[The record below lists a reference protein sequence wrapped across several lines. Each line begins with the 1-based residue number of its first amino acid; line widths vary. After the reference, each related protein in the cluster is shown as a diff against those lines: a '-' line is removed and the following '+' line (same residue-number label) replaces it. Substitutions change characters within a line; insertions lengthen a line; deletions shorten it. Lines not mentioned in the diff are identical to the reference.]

1 MLKRLLKMRGFKEL
15 YTEVMS
21 VVTRKKMAR
30 RMKKLARSPAVKM
43 KKARARL
50 RVRNTAKL
58 AVVARKQAIK
68 ALKLKKFPTYN
79 EMPMAQ
85 RIKVDQ
91 KIQQKYG
98 KAIDKIVR
106 KKMTALKSA
115 EVGRVKKAKETAGK

>member
-1 MLKRLLKMRGFKEL
+1 MRKFIEL

-21 VVTRKKMAR
+21 VSTRKKMSK
-30 RMKKLARSPAVKM
+30 RMAKLARSPAVKM
-43 KKARARL
+43 KKARTRL
-50 RVRNTAKL
+50 KVRNTAQL
-58 AVVARKQAIK
+58 TIVARKQALKTI
-68 ALKLKKFPTYN
+68 KLKYYPTYD

-98 KAIDKIVR
+98 KVIDKMVK

-115 EVGRVKKAKETAGK
+115 EVARVAKAKETMKDA

>member
-1 MLKRLLKMRGFKEL
+1 MRKFREL

-21 VVTRKKMAR
+21 VSTRKKMSK
-30 RMKKLARSPAVKM
+30 RMAKLARSPAVKM
-43 KKARARL
+43 KKARTRL
-50 RVRNTAKL
+50 KVRSTAKL
-58 AVVARKQAIK
+58 AIVARKQALKTI
-68 ALKLKKFPTYN
+68 KLKYYPTYD

-98 KAIDKIVR
+98 KIIDKMVK

-115 EVGRVKKAKETAGK
+115 EVARVAKAKETMKDA

>member
-1 MLKRLLKMRGFKEL
+1 MRKFIEL

-21 VVTRKKMAR
+21 VSTRKKMSK
-30 RMKKLARSPAVKM
+30 RMAKLARSPAVKM
-43 KKARARL
+43 KKARTRL
-50 RVRNTAKL
+50 KVRSTAKL
-58 AVVARKQAIK
+58 AIVARKQALKTI
-68 ALKLKKFPTYN
+68 KLKYYPTYD

-106 KKMTALKSA
+106 KKMTALKSS
-115 EVGRVKKAKETAGK
+115 EVARVAKAKETKKDA

>member
-1 MLKRLLKMRGFKEL
+1 MRKFIEL

-21 VVTRKKMAR
+21 VSTRKKMSK
-30 RMKKLARSPAVKM
+30 RMAKLARSPAVKM
-43 KKARARL
+43 KKARTRL
-50 RVRNTAKL
+50 KVRSTAKL
-58 AVVARKQAIK
+58 AIVARKQALKTI
-68 ALKLKKFPTYN
+68 KLKYYPTYD

-98 KAIDKIVR
+98 KVIDKMVK

-115 EVGRVKKAKETAGK
+115 EVARVAKAKETIKDA

>member
-1 MLKRLLKMRGFKEL
+1 MRKFIEL

-21 VVTRKKMAR
+21 VSTRKKMSK
-30 RMKKLARSPAVKM
+30 RMAKLARSPAVKM
-43 KKARARL
+43 KKARTRL
-50 RVRNTAKL
+50 KVRSTAKL
-58 AVVARKQAIK
+58 AIVARKQALKTI
-68 ALKLKKFPTYN
+68 KLKYYPTYD

-98 KAIDKIVR
+98 KVIDKMVK

-115 EVGRVKKAKETAGK
+115 EVARVAKAKETMKDA

>member
-1 MLKRLLKMRGFKEL
+1 MRKFIEL

-21 VVTRKKMAR
+21 MSTRKKMSK
-30 RMKKLARSPAVKM
+30 RMAKLARSPAVKA
-43 KKARARL
+43 KKARTRL
-50 RVRNTAKL
+50 KVRNTAQL
-58 AVVARKQAIK
+58 TIVARKQALKTI
-68 ALKLKKFPTYN
+68 KLKYYPTYD

-106 KKMTALKSA
+106 KKMTALKST
-115 EVGRVKKAKETAGK
+115 EVVRVAKAKEAKKDA

>member
-1 MLKRLLKMRGFKEL
+1 MRKFIEL

-21 VVTRKKMAR
+21 VSTRKKMSK
-30 RMKKLARSPAVKM
+30 RMAKLARSPAVKM
-43 KKARARL
+43 KKARTRL
-50 RVRNTAKL
+50 KVRSTAKL
-58 AVVARKQAIK
+58 AIVARKQALKTI
-68 ALKLKKFPTYN
+68 KLKYYPTYD

-106 KKMTALKSA
+106 KKMTALKSS
-115 EVGRVKKAKETAGK
+115 EVVRVAKAKEAKKDA

>member
-1 MLKRLLKMRGFKEL
+1 MRKFREL

-21 VVTRKKMAR
+21 VSTRKKMSK
-30 RMKKLARSPAVKM
+30 RMAKLARSPAVKA
-43 KKARARL
+43 KKARTRL
-50 RVRNTAKL
+50 KVRNTAQL
-58 AVVARKQAIK
+58 TIVARKQALKTI
-68 ALKLKKFPTYN
+68 KLKYYPTYD

-98 KAIDKIVR
+98 KIIDKMVK

-115 EVGRVKKAKETAGK
+115 EVARVAKAKETKKDA

>member
-1 MLKRLLKMRGFKEL
+1 MRKFIEL

-21 VVTRKKMAR
+21 VSTRKKMSK
-30 RMKKLARSPAVKM
+30 RMAKLARSPAVKM
-43 KKARARL
+43 KKARTRL
-50 RVRNTAKL
+50 KVRNTAQL
-58 AVVARKQAIK
+58 TIVARKQALKTI
-68 ALKLKKFPTYN
+68 KLKYYPTYD

-98 KAIDKIVR
+98 KIIDKMVK

-115 EVGRVKKAKETAGK
+115 EVARVAKAKETIKDA

>member
-1 MLKRLLKMRGFKEL
+1 MRKFIEL

-21 VVTRKKMAR
+21 VSTRKKMSK
-30 RMKKLARSPAVKM
+30 RMAKLARSPAVKA
-43 KKARARL
+43 KKARTRL
-50 RVRNTAKL
+50 KVRNTAQL
-58 AVVARKQAIK
+58 TIVARKQALKTI
-68 ALKLKKFPTYN
+68 KLKYYPTYD

-98 KAIDKIVR
+98 KVIDKMVK

-115 EVGRVKKAKETAGK
+115 EVARVAKAKETMKDA